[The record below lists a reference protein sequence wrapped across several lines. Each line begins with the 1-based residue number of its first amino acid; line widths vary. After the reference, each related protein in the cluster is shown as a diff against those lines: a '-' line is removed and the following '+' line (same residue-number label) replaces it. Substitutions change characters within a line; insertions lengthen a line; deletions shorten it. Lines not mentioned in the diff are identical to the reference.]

1 MAEAER
7 ASLLSPLAESSR
19 DGAGAELHPAMEQ
32 RAEPG
37 EEAVAAAAE
46 EEEEEDEAP
55 PASPPFFLLYPGLGG
70 AAAPPGVWRPPAPR
84 GGAALPVLLLS
95 YPGPDGACG
104 AGTPE
109 SSCLL

>member
-7 ASLLSPLAESSR
+7 EPLVPPLAGSSR
-19 DGAGAELHPAMEQ
+19 DGPGGEAAPGMERGGEAAPGMER

-37 EEAVAAAAE
+37 QPAAAE
-46 EEEEEDEAP
+46 EEDEARP
-55 PASPPFFLLYPGLGG
+55 DSPPFFLLYPGHG

-95 YPGPDGACG
+95 YTGPDGA
-104 AGTPE
+104 AGDGPRE
-109 SSCLL
+109 